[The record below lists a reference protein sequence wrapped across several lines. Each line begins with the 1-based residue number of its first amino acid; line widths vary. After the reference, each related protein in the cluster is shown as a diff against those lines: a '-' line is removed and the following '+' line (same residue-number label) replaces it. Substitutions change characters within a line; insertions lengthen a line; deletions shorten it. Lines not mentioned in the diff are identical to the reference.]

1 METTLKDE
9 MDKPAF
15 RETAPNELKEL
26 GYVPPIIKPY
36 DKNGIKVQ
44 LFLDHAKDVSYWQL
58 TRNGVQWMTLDEN
71 HTTSSQFYSHYKLAK
86 GHVICTGLGFGTR
99 EQWIASKPEVTKVT
113 VLEKFKEV
121 IDYHKDIG
129 TKWSDKIEIINC
141 DANDYK
147 GSCDFLSID
156 HYEFNDALN
165 LLSSIKKVCNNITCE
180 YAWFWM
186 LESWISL
193 GCITGNTENPN
204 IILKKIRYGGKENDI
219 PENYSKIKTYFEH
232 INLPNLN
239 KEQLTKFIEMY
250 ERRWLIC
257 KVNRV
262 RKFMNQP

>member
-186 LESWISL
+186 LELWIRL
-193 GCITGNTENPN
+193 GCIIDNIENPN
-204 IILKKIRYGGKENDI
+204 IIPKKIHYGGKENDI

>member
-1 METTLKDE
+1 

>member
-1 METTLKDE
+1 VKPVNKEIP

-15 RETAPNELKEL
+15 SETAPNELKEL

-44 LFLDHAKDVSYWQL
+44 LFLDHPNDVSYWQL
-58 TRNGVQWMTLDEN
+58 TMNGVQWMTLDET
-71 HTTSSQFYSHYKLAK
+71 HSTSSQFYSHYKLAK

-121 IDYHKDIG
+121 INYHKDIG

-147 GSCDFLSID
+147 GNCDFLSID

-186 LESWISL
+186 LESWIRL
-193 GCITGNTENPN
+193 GCIIDNIENPN
-204 IILKKIRYGGKENDI
+204 IIPKKIHYGGKENDI

-250 ERRWLIC
+250 NCFIWPKPPQKNERKIC
-257 KVNRV
+257 
-262 RKFMNQP
+262 